1 MTIDRRSLLLASMA
15 ALLPGQAAAALRPR
29 SPSPETFDYGPA
41 KLDIYSRDGAS
52 GLPVVFFVHGGA
64 WRVGNRNNVNS
75 KPGFLLD
82 NGFCFV
88 SIDYRMLPEADVAT
102 QAADVELAYRY
113 VRAN

>member
-1 MTIDRRSLLLASMA
+1 MTIDRRSLLLVSMA
-15 ALLPGQAAAALRPR
+15 ALLPGQAAALQLR

-41 KLDIYSRDGAS
+41 KPDIYSRDGAS

-64 WRVGNRNNVNS
+64 WRVGSRGNVNA
-75 KPGFLLD
+75 KPQFLLD

-102 QAADVELAYRY
+102 QAADVELA
-113 VRAN
+113 